1 MGSKLLA
8 PWEKLRL
15 LDAELGLYE
24 LKGYSGV
31 NREMAYILYQEP
43 LRIVLLFS
51 FKGHQGS
58 GNIHS
63 EIKKARPI
71 ARAAKEL
78 LVQVVQAE
86 SIHDGI

>member
-1 MGSKLLA
+1 MVHSSILA
-8 PWEKLRL
+8 
-15 LDAELGLYE
+15 
-24 LKGYSGV
+24 V
-31 NREMAYILYQEP
+31 
-43 LRIVLLFS
+43 S

-78 LVQVVQAE
+78 LAQVMQAE
-86 SIHDGI
+86 SIHDGN